1 MRVGLAAVFVVAAVL
16 MGFRGVAWCGGGEGA
31 GRVVFAKPVVGLAL
45 FGHEETALLQVECER
60 VAGWLAR
67 RAAVDLTLG
76 VLGGSGEAVEQ
87 GRRML
92 ALAMYLDPANAL
104 AARVADRWVDGK
116 DPELAGPDENLRVFT
131 DFLVRVS
138 ERKAANPGA
147 AGRQALLARFLVRLA
162 ADVDPG
168 NEEAVYRSER
178 QDREGQGPPWKSLL
192 AGRLGG
198 GRLRR

>member
-1 MRVGLAAVFVVAAVL
+1 MRVGLAAVVVAVFL
-16 MGFRGVAWCGGGEGA
+16 LGPRELAWGGNAEGA
-31 GRVVFAKPVVGLAL
+31 GRVVFAKPVVGRAL
-45 FGHEETALLQVECER
+45 FSHEETALLQVECER

-67 RAAVDLTLG
+67 RAAADLTLG
-76 VLGGSGEAVEQ
+76 VLGGSGEAVER

-92 ALAMYLDPANAL
+92 ALAMHLDPANAL
-104 AARVADRWVDGK
+104 VARVADRWVDGK
-116 DPELAGPDENLRVFT
+116 DPELSGPDENLRVFT

-138 ERKAANPGA
+138 ERKAANPEA

-192 AGRLGG
+192 AGRLAS
-198 GRLRR
+198 GRDRR

>member
-1 MRVGLAAVFVVAAVL
+1 MRVGLAAVVLAFVL
-16 MGFRGVAWCGGGEGA
+16 MGTREVAWCGSGEGSS
-31 GRVVFAKPVVGLAL
+31 RVVFVKPVLGRAL
-45 FGHEETALLQVECER
+45 FSHEETALLQVECER

-76 VLGGSGEAVEQ
+76 VLGGSGAAVER

-92 ALAMYLDPANAL
+92 ALAMHLDPANVL
-104 AARVADRWVDGK
+104 VARVADRWGDGK

-138 ERKAANPGA
+138 ERKAANPEA

-198 GRLRR
+198 GRSRR